1 MRLHRLLLPLG
12 VVLALSAC
20 KKEKPEEVPSALDVF
35 PAIIMPPNASYV
47 SKSGTR
53 EALAVLLRTS
63 FKPEAAANYYR
74 AALRPP
80 EWRLVSDAKDK
91 QGATILLAERDGR
104 PLWVRIWP
112 DTEFNAT
119 FVQMTGAVAKL
130 HPDST
135 RAPTDSEAHRC
146 RPAPPARGDVRPARP
161 AEGGGAEVVGGRQSA
176 VAAGRQ
182 S

>member
-12 VVLALSAC
+12 VVLAISAC

-135 RAPTDSEAHRC
+135 RAPTDSE
-146 RPAPPARGDVRPARP
+146 G
-161 AEGGGAEVVGGRQSA
+161 
-176 VAAGRQ
+176 VAAGQ
-182 S
+182 LPQPAATFVPLGPPKVVAPK